1 MNNNLEFENE
11 DPSPDSIEDNHPR
24 TNYGAGYSINKKP
37 KLEDFYDTSD
47 PRGCSSSEYDDY
59 QKALDDY
66 LKENKI

>member
-1 MNNNLEFENE
+1 MKEQGEMFSDLALEQQY
-11 DPSPDSIEDNHPR
+11 DNMVKQL
-24 TNYGAGYSINKKP
+24 KKP